1 MKETIDIERN
11 NLDKRLIDLCVVLVN
26 SRVKAI
32 VLDNAINEVYSLK
45 CLLVDNFHIR
55 SLLLLS

>member
-1 MKETIDIERN
+1 MKETFDIERD
-11 NLDKRLIDLCVVLVN
+11 NLDKRLIDLCVVLIN